1 MTKVIPEGK
10 RRYRLAYGKS
20 CLEGLGKKGHQSRIL
35 EAREM
40 VWQVE
45 EDETSGS
52 RVRSTSFHWLLQV
65 LARESHLP
73 GHPLAKGDQA

>member
-10 RRYRLAYGKS
+10 RLYRLADGKS
-20 CLEGLGKKGHQSRIL
+20 CLEGLGRKGHRSRIL

-40 VWQVE
+40 AWQAE
-45 EDETSGS
+45 EDETSGL
-52 RVRSTSFHWLLQV
+52 RVHSTSFHWLLQV

-73 GHPLAKGDQA
+73 GPPLAKGDQA